1 MSSNVTI
8 AAALFAGLLSFLS
21 PCVLP
26 LVPPYLVYLAGAT
39 LERFADAEPQPR
51 VRRET
56 VLAALL
62 FVAGFSTVFVAL
74 GASASAI
81 GALVLANSYWL
92 TKIAGVV
99 IIVMGLHFLGIT
111 PIAFLMQ
118 EKRMEMAK
126 PVGLW
131 GAYVMGL
138 AFAFG
143 WTPCIGPILA
153 TILAIAASKA
163 TVAKGAGLLAVYS
176 AGLGMPFLIAAF
188 AVEPFAALLTRFR
201 RHLGVV
207 EKAMGGLL
215 VLTGVAFAF
224 THVFADAS
232 NWLLEIFP
240 SLSKIG

>member
-1 MSSNVTI
+1 MNTDISL

-26 LVPPYLVYLAGAT
+26 LVPPYLVYLAGT
-39 LERFADAEPQPR
+39 SLERLAGAEPEPA
-51 VRRET
+51 VRTDT

-62 FVAGFSTVFVAL
+62 FVAGFSTVFVAF

-81 GALVLANSYWL
+81 GSLVQAWSAELAVV
-92 TKIAGVV
+92 AGIV
-99 IIVMGLHFLGIT
+99 IIVMGLHFLGLT
-111 PIAFLMQ
+111 RLAVLMR
-118 EKRMEMAK
+118 EKRAPMAR

-153 TILAIAASKA
+153 AILAVAASKE

-176 AGLGMPFLIAAF
+176 AGLGIPFVLAALAIEPCAAF
-188 AVEPFAALLTRFR
+188 IAHFK
-201 RHLGVV
+201 RHIEIV
-207 EKAMGGLL
+207 EKMMGGLL
-215 VLTGVAFAF
+215 VLTGIAFLTGF
-224 THVFADAS
+224 LSEAS
-232 NWLLEIFP
+232 FYLLEWFP
-240 SLSKIG
+240 ALGRIG